1 MVRQRG
7 TRLGPSPHGAPP
19 GDRRASRARGVLW
32 RLAALLIATT
42 APALAQSGTD
52 GSDGVPVPPAVMARD
67 ADGHVIVRAVRIAEP
82 IVVDGRLDDP
92 IYEVVPAIDGFVQQL
107 PDEGAP
113 ATEPTELWLL
123 FDDDNVYVSARCWD
137 SQPERM
143 VANEMTRDARAIWR
157 NDSLSVLF
165 DTFHD
170 RRNGMAFMTTPLG
183 GLLDILVTD
192 ERNVNLDWNTV
203 WDAQTSLFEHGWMV
217 EMVIPFKSLRFQA
230 GGAQTWGVN
239 VSRRIQWKNETMF
252 LSPVPASLDRRGML
266 QVSSAAT
273 LVGIEPPTTLRNL
286 EIKPYAI
293 SGTLTDHDATP
304 VRSNDV
310 TGDIGFDLKYG
321 LTRSLI
327 ADFTVNTD
335 FAQVEADEQQVNLT
349 RFSLFFPEKREFFLE
364 GQGIFAFGDP
374 GGTRRRNVRP
384 SDTPVLFFSRRIGL
398 DDGTQVPILAGGRV
412 TGRAG
417 AYSVGLLNIQTGDS
431 ATADAISTNFSVV
444 RIKRDILRRSNVGV
458 IYTRRSQLLDADGVN
473 QVYGADLNFRFYEN
487 VGLSSYYARTDTPG
501 LEGSDASYRGK
512 FEYTGDRYGIEVEH
526 LTVDEQFNP
535 EIGFVRR
542 DDFRRNFAQL
552 RFSPRPR
559 SIPWLRRLI
568 YQGSFDYITDTP
580 GTLETREGKL
590 RFEMELENSDKWH
603 VEYTDSFEGLQEEF
617 EITDGV
623 VLPVGGYSFRDVR
636 TEYEL
641 GPQRR
646 VSGRLTFSR
655 GSFFS
660 GTRTEVWYQ
669 GRIVLMPQLA
679 IEPRISVNDV
689 DLPQGPFTTTL
700 VSTRTSFT
708 FSPRMF
714 LAVLLQFNSSNDAL
728 NSNIR
733 FRWEYE
739 PGSDIFVV
747 YSDGR
752 DTGFEGFPRIQ
763 NRSFVVKFTRLF
775 RF

>member
-1 MVRQRG
+1 
-7 TRLGPSPHGAPP
+7 
-19 GDRRASRARGVLW
+19 
-32 RLAALLIATT
+32 
-42 APALAQSGTD
+42 
-52 GSDGVPVPPAVMARD
+52 MARD
-67 ADGHVIVRAVRIAEP
+67 ADGRVTVRAVRIAEP

-92 IYEVVPAIDGFVQQL
+92 IYEAVPAIDGFVQQL

-113 ATEPTELWLL
+113 ATEPTEFWLL

-137 SQPERM
+137 SHPERI
-143 VANEMTRDARAIWR
+143 VANEMTRDARGIWR

-183 GLLDILVTD
+183 GLLDNLVTD
-192 ERNVNLDWNTV
+192 ERNVNVDWNTV
-203 WDAQTSLFEHGWMV
+203 WDAKASVFEHGWMV

-230 GGAQTWGVN
+230 GGAQTWGIN
-239 VSRRIQWKNETMF
+239 VSRRIQWKNETSF

-266 QVSSAAT
+266 QVSAAAT

-293 SGTLTDHDATP
+293 SGTLTDRDATP
-304 VRSNDV
+304 VHSNDV

-374 GGTRRRNVRP
+374 GGTRRRNARP

-398 DDGTQVPILAGGRV
+398 DGGTQVPILAGGRV

-417 AYSVGLLNIQTGDS
+417 AYSVGLVNIQTGDS
-431 ATADAISTNFSVV
+431 ATADASSTNFAVV
-444 RIKRDILRRSNVGV
+444 RLKRDILRRSNVGV
-458 IYTRRSQLLDADGVN
+458 IYTRRNQLLDGVGVN

-487 VGLSSYYARTDTPG
+487 VGLSTYYARTDTPG

-512 FEYTGDRYGIEVEH
+512 FEYVGDRYGIEVEH

-617 EITDGV
+617 QIADDV

-646 VSGRLTFSR
+646 VAGRLIFSR

-660 GTRTEVWYQ
+660 GTRTEVGYQ
-669 GRIVLMPQLA
+669 GRIVILPQLA

-689 DLPQGPFTTTL
+689 HLPQGPFTTTL
-700 VSTRTSFT
+700 VSTRTSFS

-714 LAVLLQFNSSNDAL
+714 LAVLLQFNSSDDAFD
-728 NSNIR
+728 SNIR

-752 DTGFEGFPRIQ
+752 DTGFEGFPRLQ

>member
-123 FDDDNVYVSARCWD
+123 FDDDNVYVSARCWN

-660 GTRTEVWYQ
+660 GTRTEVGYQ

-728 NSNIR
+728 DSNIR